1 MHVLLVDDEREL
13 VSTLAERLALRGI
26 RAEWV
31 TSSEEALERVRARC
45 FDVAVLDVKIPR
57 MSGLELQ
64 KQLAEHCPAM
74 KYIFLTG
81 HGSEEDFRT
90 GSAKAGDD
98 NYLIKPVKIETLID
112 KLQRL
117 MTAAEGGGA

>member
-26 RAEWV
+26 DAEWV
-31 TSSEEALERVRARC
+31 TSSEEALRRVQSQC

-64 KQLAEHCPAM
+64 KQLASHCPQM

-90 GSAKAGDD
+90 GSAKAGDA
-98 NYLIKPVKIETLID
+98 NYLIKPVKIETLIE

-117 MTAAEGGGA
+117 MAMSEGGAA